1 MNRHEEIKRYL
12 CGPRDH
18 RVGAE
23 LYARYGSSTILA
35 RRFLTD
41 DTPVVSEIMM
51 EELRKLAGLSQQ
63 EYMRLPRLARRMA
76 TQGTLAEDHGLQK
89 IGEATERPDRERDG
103 KPVLKEA
110 PEDVQR
116 YITFRERYP
125 FLDSPDCPDSL
136 KILVHDMLTSH
147 NTYRQS
153 HAELCKLDDGDIS
166 GAAPLCE
173 DIVENYIINKDIW
186 EELNH
191 YRDNGTLLGKVAA
204 IRKEREEEEAEDLS
218 KYTDIELMKMLR
230 SANVQVSKHGKAL
243 EKNTDDPKAE
253 IKYNRWLSRRDVL
266 QTEVELRKK
275 K

>member
-23 LYARYGSSTILA
+23 LYARYGNSPILA

-63 EYMRLPRLARRMA
+63 EYMRLPRLARRMETKGINKQEA
-76 TQGTLAEDHGLQK
+76 GLQT
-89 IGEATERPDRERDG
+89 GTEGHDGDREER
-103 KPVLKEA
+103 PVLKEA

-173 DIVENYIINKDIW
+173 DIVESYIINKDIW
-186 EELNH
+186 EELNY

-243 EKNTDDPKAE
+243 EKNTGDPKAE